1 MAGVEKETDSGME
14 VVRMQVEVVDTV
26 VAGTVAAGRAADTE
40 VVGTGQRSEAVR
52 MVAAG
57 CRVCLIAGR

>member
-1 MAGVEKETDSGME
+1 ME

-26 VAGTVAAGRAADTE
+26 VAGMVAAGRAADTE
-40 VVGTGQRSEAVR
+40 VVGMGQRSEAAR

-57 CRVCLIAGR
+57 YRICLIAGR

>member
-14 VVRMQVEVVDTV
+14 VVRMQVEVVDKE
-26 VAGTVAAGRAADTE
+26 VAGTVPAGMAADTE
-40 VVGTGQRSEAVR
+40 VVGMGQRSEAVR

-57 CRVCLIAGR
+57 CRIYLIAGH